1 MTSLLLAVA
10 SMFILGLLAWLAGK
24 VSSRVPI
31 CPVCVGVA
39 GTWLWMIAA
48 RLGGY
53 AVDTTLLGILLGAS
67 VVGFAQAIETRL
79 PHGRSPLLWK
89 ALALPV
95 GIAAAAGLA
104 GEHWSLAGAAGAALA
119 ALTALF
125 LRQQR
130 ADKSDSAAVA
140 QLEERMKKCC

>member
-1 MTSLLLAVA
+1 MTSLLIVIA
-10 SMFILGLLAWLAGK
+10 SMLMLGLLAWLAGK
-24 VSSRVPI
+24 FLRLPV

-53 AVDTTLLGILLGAS
+53 AVDTALVGILLGAS

-79 PHGRSPLLWK
+79 PPRRSPLVWK

-95 GIAAAAGLA
+95 GIVAAAGLA
-104 GEHWSLAGAAGAALA
+104 GEHWGLAGAAGAALA
-119 ALTALF
+119 LLTAGVLW
-125 LRQQR
+125 RR
-130 ADKSDSAAVA
+130 DAKTTDSAVVSE
-140 QLEERMKKCC
+140 LEERMKKCC

>member
-1 MTSLLLAVA
+1 MTSLLIVIA
-10 SMFILGLLAWLAGK
+10 SMLMLGLLAWLAGK
-24 VSSRVPI
+24 FSRLPV

-53 AVDTTLLGILLGAS
+53 AVDTALLGILLGAS

-79 PHGRSPLLWK
+79 PRGRSPLVWK

-95 GIAAAAGLA
+95 GIVAAAGLA
-104 GEHWSLAGAAGAALA
+104 GEHWGLAGAAGGALA
-119 ALTALF
+119 LLTAGVLW
-125 LRQQR
+125 RR
-130 ADKSDSAAVA
+130 DAKTTDSAVVSE
-140 QLEERMKKCC
+140 LEERMKKCC

>member
-1 MTSLLLAVA
+1 MTSLLIVIA
-10 SMFILGLLAWLAGK
+10 SMLMLGLLAWLGGK
-24 VSSRVPI
+24 FLRLPV

-79 PHGRSPLLWK
+79 PPGRSPLVWK
-89 ALALPV
+89 ALAFPV
-95 GIAAAAGLA
+95 GIVAVAGLA
-104 GEHWSLAGAAGAALA
+104 GEHWGLAGAAGAVLAL
-119 ALTALF
+119 LTAGV
-125 LRQQR
+125 LRR
-130 ADKSDSAAVA
+130 RDTKTTDSAVVSE
-140 QLEERMKKCC
+140 LVERMKKCC

>member
-1 MTSLLLAVA
+1 MMSLLVAIA

-24 VSSRVPI
+24 LSSRVPI

-39 GTWLWMIAA
+39 GTWLWMITA

-53 AVDTTLLGILLGAS
+53 AVDTTLLGILMGAS

-89 ALALPV
+89 VLALPV
-95 GIAAAAGLA
+95 GVVAAAGLA
-104 GEHWSLAGAAGAALA
+104 GEHWGLAGAGVAALA
-119 ALTALF
+119 LLTAVV
-125 LRQQR
+125 LRR
-130 ADKSDSAAVA
+130 RNAGTSDPAAVL

>member
-1 MTSLLLAVA
+1 MMSLLVAIA

-31 CPVCVGVA
+31 CPVCIGVA
-39 GTWLWMIAA
+39 GTWLWMVAA
-48 RLGGY
+48 RFGGY
-53 AVDTTLLGILLGAS
+53 AVDTTLLGILMGAS

-79 PHGRSPLLWK
+79 PTGRSPLVWK

-95 GIAAAAGLA
+95 GIVAAAGMA
-104 GEHWSLAGAAGAALA
+104 GEHWALAAAAGAALGFLA
-119 ALTALF
+119 ALF
-125 LRQQR
+125 LRRRR
-130 ADKSDSAAVA
+130 ADGGDAAAVA